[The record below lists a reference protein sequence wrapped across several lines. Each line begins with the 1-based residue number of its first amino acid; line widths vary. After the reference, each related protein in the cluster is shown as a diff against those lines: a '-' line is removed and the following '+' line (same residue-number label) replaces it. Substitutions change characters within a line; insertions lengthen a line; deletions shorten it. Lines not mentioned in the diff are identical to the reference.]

1 MNNRLGRQTVTFDNP
16 PIIIE
21 TASTVGQKE
30 GKGPL
35 KSTFDVILDDDTLGE
50 KSWEKSESMLQKK
63 TALLALEK
71 AKLQQS
77 DIDYILAGDL
87 LNQCVGA
94 HYSVRDFDI
103 PFLGLYGA
111 CSTMTESMSIGSMIV
126 SAGFADYA
134 MCLTSSHFCS
144 SEIQFRNPLEYGGCR
159 VCDIVIKGNRSE
171 NNARHNGKSNR
182 QRRNGYKQYGC
193 GYGTGGD

>member
-1 MNNRLGRQTVTFDNP
+1 MNNRLGRQTVTLDNP

-134 MCLTSSHFCS
+134 MCLQAIFVRRKFS
-144 SEIQFRNPLEYGGCR
+144 SEIRLNTAVSVHR
-159 VCDIVIKGNRSE
+159 
-171 NNARHNGKSNR
+171 RHNGPLR
-182 QRRNGYKQYGC
+182 AQGVRYCHQREQVRK
-193 GYGTGGD
+193 

>member
-1 MNNRLGRQTVTFDNP
+1 MNNRLGRQTVPFDNP

-144 SEIQFRNPLEYGGCR
+144 SEIQFRNPLEYGG
-159 VCDIVIKGNRSE
+159 
-171 NNARHNGKSNR
+171 
-182 QRRNGYKQYGC
+182 QRTPSRRG
-193 GYGTGGD
+193 

>member
-126 SAGFADYA
+126 SG
-134 MCLTSSHFCS
+134 MC
-144 SEIQFRNPLEYGGCR
+144 GACR
-159 VCDIVIKGNRSE
+159 VTVGGRTRFTCVEGPEFDGHEVDFDEAMRRQGMYKTIESRK
-171 NNARHNGKSNR
+171 ARMAQERAEGHACRIGLDR
-182 QRRNGYKQYGC
+182 
-193 GYGTGGD
+193 